1 MRSRIRKG
9 FTSMRGDGGTEAVIF
24 DMDGVLIDSE
34 VVYMRRLGE
43 FVREAVG
50 RTVPEEQLV
59 KMVGATGNG
68 HWEAVKDYLPTGWD
82 LETFRFHYRKF
93 GKDNPIDYRKLLF
106 PEVLPTLEWLRTS
119 GYRIVMATS
128 TPGEKAEEIK
138 EVCGF
143 GAYMEFILCGDMFK
157 ESKPNPEIYLRCLE
171 LLSLPREK
179 CLVVEDSAYG
189 IEAAVRAGIPV
200 AVRREKRFY
209 VNQEGGNWYID
220 SLAEIPG
227 LLGK

>member
-1 MRSRIRKG
+1 MRFRIKKG
-9 FTSMRGDGGTEAVIF
+9 FTSMRSKERTEAVIF
-24 DMDGVLIDSE
+24 DMEGVLIDSE

-50 RTVPEEQLV
+50 KTVPEEQLV

-68 HWEAVKDYLPTGWD
+68 HWEAVKDYCPPEWN
-82 LETFRFHYRKF
+82 LEIFRHHYRNY
-93 GKDNPIDYRKLLF
+93 GKNNPIDYRKILF
-106 PEVLPTLEWLRTS
+106 PTVLPTLEWLRTH
-119 GYRIVMATS
+119 GYRTVMATS
-128 TPGEKAEEIK
+128 TPREKAEEIK

-143 GAYMEFILCGDMFK
+143 GTYMEFVLCGDMFK

-171 LLSLPREK
+171 LLNLPREK

-209 VNQEGGNWYID
+209 VNQEGGDWYID
-220 SLAEIPG
+220 SLAEIPE